1 MIQKTFTV
9 KDLDELREL
18 ADRICNDPGVAN
30 AADQVL
36 LTWAQYWDADEFA
49 LLREEIYRL
58 FPSFT
63 TIGSNYYSY
72 TDIQNGTIDGKSA
85 ERSIMLTFLFFEDA
99 HATLL
104 HPETG
109 QRQEEATGKELSGML
124 SKIPDIK
131 GIYLVPPFYF
141 CSSEEIIREALKGR
155 EEIPVFGIKTSLLFE
170 YQTFGYESEGPMFK
184 QHLFA
189 LVFHG
194 QKLRLR
200 LHYNLGW
207 TPIGRIMQVTK
218 EENPFFV
225 DEIDEKPASHIYNKY
240 LGLQNDQI
248 IPENLSEFPL
258 IIFRDN
264 LKISRIGITGQK
276 EGQLVFGAPVYL
288 HDQIS
293 LSYGNPDDLFAEIKK
308 DCAELV
314 PFSPQAGLLIA
325 CANRIMLL
333 KEREHEEIENY
344 RRLIPEAAAVYG
356 YAELFYSNG
365 KGGEMNSALVS
376 VAFSEESIAEN
387 QAEGLTELTG
397 RPDGVSK
404 PETIPEKQNK
414 IVPFT
419 DRLSRFFKEMS
430 GDLLQAVQAAETA
443 NRSKSAF
450 YSCISHEFRT
460 PLNVILG
467 MNEMIRQETET
478 ASVREYTGNIESAG
492 KMLLQLVNDILD
504 TEKIEAGKME
514 IIPSDYNPRQMIREL
529 VKMISFAAKEKDLK
543 FLLKVEGTLPTSM
556 YGDETRLRQCI
567 LNLLNNA
574 VKYTKKGEVCF
585 TVSVRKTDET
595 HASLYINV
603 RDTGIGIKPEDVKK
617 LSQPFTRVDQARN
630 RGIEGTGL
638 GLNIVKNLLELM
650 GSSLKIQ
657 STYGEGSEFSFLVI
671 QELRSPNSTDT
682 QAEPAPRQ
690 SAQAP
695 ERMDTA
701 HGSLLV
707 VDDTPM
713 NIDIIKLFL
722 KKSGLNIDSAP
733 SGPVA
738 LDMLRKA
745 KYDIIFLDLRMP
757 DMDGIETFQRAK
769 ADPKSLNQDSVFIML
784 TADDREEG
792 KERFL
797 AEGFHDFLA
806 KPVKITDLNALI
818 QKYLG

>member
-1 MIQKTFTV
+1 MIQKTFTL
-9 KDLDELREL
+9 KDINELRNL
-18 ADRICNDPGVAN
+18 AGRIRNESVFSN
-30 AADQVL
+30 ASDKVL
-36 LTWAQYWDADEFA
+36 LVWAQYWDADEFA
-49 LLREEIYRL
+49 LFREEIFRL

-72 TDIQNGTIDGKSA
+72 TDILNGTIDGKSV

-99 HATLL
+99 HVTLL

-109 QRQEEATGKELSGML
+109 QRQEEATGKELNGML
-124 SKIPDIK
+124 SEIPDIK

-141 CSSEEIIREALKGR
+141 CSSEEIIREALKNR
-155 EEIPVFGIKTSLLFE
+155 KEIPVFGIKTSLLFE
-170 YQTFGYESEGPMFK
+170 YQTFGYESGGSMFK

-194 QKLRLR
+194 KKLRLR

-207 TPIGRIMQVTK
+207 TPVGRIMQVTK

-240 LGLQNDQI
+240 LGLRNDQI

-258 IIFRDN
+258 IIFRNN

-276 EGQLVFGAPVYL
+276 EGQLIFGAPVYL
-288 HDQIS
+288 NDQIS
-293 LSYGNPDDLFAEIKK
+293 LSYGNPDDLFSEIKN
-308 DCAELV
+308 DCTELM

-333 KEREHEEIENY
+333 KEREQEEIENY
-344 RRLIPEAAAVYG
+344 RKLIPEIAAVYG
-356 YAELFYSNG
+356 YAEIFYSNG

-376 VAFSEESIAEN
+376 VAFSEEIIAEN
-387 QAEGLTELTG
+387 QTQNLTALTE
-397 RPDGVSK
+397 RADAASK
-404 PETIPEKQNK
+404 TETIPESQNK

-419 DRLSRFFKEMS
+419 DRLARFFKEMS
-430 GDLLQAVQAAETA
+430 RDLLQAVQAAEAA

-460 PLNVILG
+460 PLNAILG
-467 MNEMIRQETET
+467 MNEMIRRESEDS
-478 ASVREYTGNIESAG
+478 SVREYAGNIESAG

-514 IIPSDYNPRQMIREL
+514 IVPSDYNPRQMIREL
-529 VKMISFAAKEKDLK
+529 VKMTTIASQDKNLK
-543 FLLKVEGTLPTSM
+543 FRLKIEGTLPATM

-574 VKYTKKGEVCF
+574 VKYTESGEVCL
-585 TVSVRKTDET
+585 TVSVRQTDEA
-595 HASLYINV
+595 HAALYINV

-638 GLNIVKNLLELM
+638 GLSIVKNLLKLM
-650 GSSLKIQ
+650 GSSLEIQ
-657 STYGEGSEFSFLVI
+657 STYGEGSEFSFCVI
-671 QELRSPNSTDT
+671 QGLKSSNDINT
-682 QAEPAPRQ
+682 QTEPAPDQ
-690 SAQAP
+690 SEEYF
-695 ERMDTA
+695 ERMEA
-701 HGSLLV
+701 ARGSLLV

-713 NIDIIKLFL
+713 NIDVIRLFL

-738 LDMLRKA
+738 LDMLQKA
-745 KYDIIFLDLRMP
+745 KYDIILLDLRMP
-757 DMDGIETFQRAK
+757 GMDGLETFQRAK
-769 ADPKSLNQDSVFIML
+769 ADPKSLNRDSVFIML
-784 TADDREEG
+784 TANNKDSE

-797 AEGFHDFLA
+797 KEGFQDFLT
-806 KPVKITDLNALI
+806 KPVNITDLNALVRR
-818 QKYLG
+818 YLG